1 MRSRVFVLRRL
12 SESGSRF
19 YFVLKGLIRLK
30 IMPKAYI
37 AISLFSVI
45 LSFIGGF
52 LVANALNRSE
62 VASLRNQVE
71 KVGSEP
77 AAANSNSNAQTLS
90 NEEIRAKI
98 AEADASPENFAFQ
111 RDLGLALYRY
121 SAMQQDTA
129 LLRESARLLERALK
143 LNPGDYQIKV
153 ALGNANFDIG
163 YFEKKNEPFES
174 ARRYYK
180 MALDARPNDVDVRTD
195 YALTYFLQTPPDN
208 RNAIKE
214 FEAALKDNPKQE
226 KALQFLTRAYWQA
239 GQGDLAIETLKR
251 LRSVNPAS
259 PVIKELEELLLQP
272 PTTPK

>member
-1 MRSRVFVLRRL
+1 MRRL
-12 SESGSRF
+12 SESDGRF
-19 YFVLKGLIRLK
+19 YFALTGLIRLRV
-30 IMPKAYI
+30 MPKAYI
-37 AISLFSVI
+37 AISVISVI

-71 KVGSEP
+71 KIGSDP
-77 AAANSNSNAQTLS
+77 ASENSNSNSQTLS

-153 ALGNANFDIG
+153 ALGNANFDVG
-163 YFEKKNEPFES
+163 YFEKKNEPFEN
-174 ARRYYK
+174 ARKYYK

-214 FEAALKDNPKQE
+214 FETVLKDNPKQE

-272 PTTPK
+272 PTTQK